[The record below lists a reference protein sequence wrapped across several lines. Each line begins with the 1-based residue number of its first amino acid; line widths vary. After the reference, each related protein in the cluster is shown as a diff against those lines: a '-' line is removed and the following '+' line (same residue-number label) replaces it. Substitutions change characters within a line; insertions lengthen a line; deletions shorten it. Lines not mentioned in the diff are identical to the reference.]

1 MRIKHALATTSVLA
15 LLAGPALAQAPASN
29 QDAKPGTP
37 NASGSNIVV
46 QQPAP
51 AVTVQP
57 NAPNVA
63 VQTGKPDVK
72 VEQPPPQVIVKTPTP
87 NVQVQTGQPD
97 VKVLPAD
104 QPNVT
109 VNQTPNKPDVNVGT
123 TAAPDTRAPS
133 AGAAAVAPA
142 AGTFPAAT
150 DVEKF
155 IGKDVYGTNGSKVG
169 ELDNVLIGPDSR
181 VRAAVVE
188 FGGFLGI
195 GTNKVAVPWNQLQ
208 VTNDRVVADMTKE
221 QVRSMPRWEKDHPSG
236 EFAEYKPYR

>member
-15 LLAGPALAQAPASN
+15 LLAGPALAQAPASD

-63 VQTGKPDVK
+63 VQAGKPDVK

-104 QPNVT
+104 KPNVT
-109 VNQTPNKPDVNVGT
+109 VNQTPNKPDSNVGT
-123 TAAPDTRAPS
+123 TAAPDTRTPG

-169 ELDNVLIGPDSR
+169 ELDNVLIGPDSH
-181 VRAAVVE
+181 VRAAIVE

-208 VTNDRVVADMTKE
+208 VSNDRIVADMTKE
-221 QVRSMPRWEKDHPSG
+221 QVRSMPHWEKDHPSG